1 MKLIKVEAEGFKS
14 FADKI
19 SLKFDGGV
27 VGIVGPN
34 GSGKSNINDAIK
46 WVLGEQSSKALRG
59 DTMEDVIFSGSKTE
73 KPMNKCVVTLTFDNS
88 DGEVSIPHKIFTISR
103 VLERGKG
110 SNTYYINDQVARFKD
125 IRDIAL
131 ESGISKSSLAIIS
144 QGTVSDIAQATPE
157 QRRGIIEDAAGTSK
171 YRARKVEALRKLEKT
186 SETLDKVNAVVMELD
201 KQLKPLEKQS
211 EKAQIY
217 IGKSNELKD
226 IEVGLIVHDLLYF
239 RETIDNLKTEIDGF
253 QETKDDLSQKIQLD
267 EQSLEDNLEYKKQ
280 LDAEVIELSTKLD
293 QINELLHNL
302 EVQFKNEEMKREMI
316 ISGKISV
323 PTQDKIQAIKKELEV
338 LSSQIKY
345 LEEWSAKTQSD
356 VSLKR
361 KEIEAIEMQIAEK
374 RMKEN
379 SAKTKLLKAKSKLDV
394 LIDHKESK
402 SNLFKGT
409 KTVLDNASLFKNKMF
424 GTVADLIQIPEQY
437 ISAMDSILQNAVQ
450 HIVVENSNDA
460 VKIIEFLK
468 NNDGGRA
475 TFIPLSSISE
485 KEIKPEYLIKIN
497 NKPGYIGIASDLVST
512 KEKFSTL
519 VKFLLG
525 NVIVVE
531 DIKIANEISHLVDKK
546 YLVVSLDGDLIRPGG
561 IMTGG
566 TKQVSNILGIDNQ
579 IEQLNLIIPQL
590 NQIVVQSNQDI
601 SKLENIKGEK
611 QLLIDQITIEIVKNN
626 EKLQQN
632 KEKFSSLKIEF
643 ESSSKE
649 KFDGTSIKSLDME
662 LNDARSQKSILNATL
677 KSKKEKLETLISS
690 INQIQ
695 LNKKELERSLRLIV
709 ESYSDKANEKTKAE
723 FYISEVSKRLSEH
736 YQLTFEAAREQ
747 FKLKHDVEEA
757 RHIVSVLKTEISEL
771 GNVNLDAIQMYQEVK
786 ARHDEI
792 FKDQQELEQ
801 AKRIIVEAIAEMDKI
816 IIQRINNTME
826 IVNRE
831 FNLVFQEMFGGGEAR
846 IFLVD
851 PNDPLESGVDIKA
864 QPPGKLIQNLKLF
877 SGGEKS
883 LIAIS
888 LLFAI
893 IKAKPLPLC
902 ILDEVEAALD
912 EANVVRFAEFL
923 QKLKKDTQFLVI
935 THRHGTM
942 SRVDS
947 LFGATMQKRG
957 VTSFFSVELAKAKEL
972 VEEFNNN
979 Q

>member
-59 DTMEDVIFSGSKTE
+59 DSMEDVIFAGSKTE
-73 KPMNKCVVTLTFDNS
+73 KPMNKCSVTLTFDNS
-88 DGEVSIPHKIFTISR
+88 DGEVSIPHTIFTISR

-110 SNTYYINDQVARFKD
+110 ANTYYINDQVARFKD
-125 IRDIAL
+125 IRNIAL

-144 QGTVSDIAQATPE
+144 QGTVSDIAQAQPE

-171 YRARKVEALRKLEKT
+171 YRAHKTEALRKLEKT
-186 SETLDKVNAVVMELD
+186 SEALEKVNLVVSELE

-217 IGKSNELKD
+217 IAKSAELKD
-226 IEVGLIVHDLLYF
+226 VEVGLIVHDLVHYGELL
-239 RETIDNLKTEIDGF
+239 ETLKQEIDGF
-253 QETKDDLSQKIQLD
+253 QETKEDLNQKIQLD
-267 EQSLEDNLEYKKQ
+267 EQKLEDNLEYKKLLDQEIIDLTKQ
-280 LDAEVIELSTKLD
+280 LDAV
-293 QINELLHNL
+293 NEKLHNL
-302 EVQFKNEEMKREMI
+302 EIQFKNEEIKREMI
-316 ISGKISV
+316 ISGQIAAASQEKLAALK
-323 PTQDKIQAIKKELEV
+323 TELEV
-338 LSSQIKY
+338 LAGQIKHY
-345 LEEWSAKTQSD
+345 EQWNHQTQME
-356 VSLKR
+356 LATTR
-361 KEIEAIEMQIAEK
+361 KDIEEIEMKIAEK
-374 RMKEN
+374 HMREN
-379 SAKTKLLKAKSKLDV
+379 SSKTKLLKAKSKLDV

-409 KTVLDNASLFKNKMF
+409 KTVLDNASLFKGKMF
-424 GTVADLIQIPEQY
+424 GTVADLIEIPEQY
-437 ISAMDSILQNAVQ
+437 VSAMDAILQNAVQ
-450 HIVVENSNDA
+450 HIVVENSSIA

-468 NNDGGRA
+468 QNNGGRA
-475 TFIPLSSISE
+475 TFIPLTSISE
-485 KEIKPEYLIKIN
+485 KDIKAEYLVQINTHPGFIGVASNLVKID
-497 NKPGYIGIASDLVST
+497 P
-512 KEKFSTL
+512 KFEML

-531 DIKIANEISHLVDKK
+531 DINVANEISHIVEKK

-566 TKQVSNILGIDNQ
+566 TKHVSNILGIDNQ
-579 IEQLNLIIPQL
+579 IEQLKMIIPQL
-590 NQIVVQSNQDI
+590 EQIVNTTVQDI
-601 SKLENIKGEK
+601 SKLENIKGER
-611 QLLIDQITIEIVKNN
+611 QHLVDQMTIEIVKNN
-626 EKLQQN
+626 EKLLQT
-632 KEKFSSLKIEF
+632 KEKFSSMKVEF
-643 ESSSKE
+643 ESLSAE
-649 KFDGTSIKSLDME
+649 KFDENNIASIDTE
-662 LNDARSQKSILNATL
+662 LNQARSQKSNLNITI
-677 KSKKEKLETLISS
+677 KSKKEKLEVLVGA
-690 INQIQ
+690 INIITK
-695 LNKKELERSLRLIV
+695 NKKELEKSLRLIIQ
-709 ESYSDKANEKTKAE
+709 SYADKATEKTKAE
-723 FYISEVSKRLSEH
+723 FYINESSKRLSEH
-736 YQLTFEAAREQ
+736 YQLTFENAREQ
-747 FKLKHDVEEA
+747 FKLNLEIDEA
-757 RHIVSVLKTEISEL
+757 RHIVSILKTEISEL
-771 GNVNLDAIQMYQEVK
+771 GNVNIDSIQMYQDVK
-786 ARHDEI
+786 SQYDEI
-792 FKDQQELEQ
+792 YQNQQELTQ
-801 AKRIIVEAIAEMDKI
+801 AKQIIIEAIAEMDKI
-816 IIQRINNTME
+816 IIARINETMD
-826 IVNRE
+826 IVNQE
-831 FNLVFQEMFGGGEAR
+831 FNNVFREMFGGGEAR

-851 PNDPLESGVDIKA
+851 PNDVLESGVDIKA
-864 QPPGKLIQNLKLF
+864 QPPGKSIQNLKLF
-877 SGGEKS
+877 SGGEKA

-942 SRVDS
+942 SRVDA

-972 VEEFNNN
+972 VKNESNN
-979 Q
+979 